1 MPLWLRSTL
10 KKCLKD
16 WRGEGRGIHFSRSQH
31 LQLHWTHMF
40 VVSDTDCYMNNI
52 HNSTLWMSIKINTSD
67 YTLMVPM
74 AIHEIASVAA
84 VLGVAFMPFNAQGT
98 F

>member
-1 MPLWLRSTL
+1 
-10 KKCLKD
+10 
-16 WRGEGRGIHFSRSQH
+16 
-31 LQLHWTHMF
+31 
-40 VVSDTDCYMNNI
+40 
-52 HNSTLWMSIKINTSD
+52 MSIKINTSD